1 MNALHWAWS
10 AVLVELGL
18 FLSPLIHENS
28 HFALSSVLVLHVLAS
43 AIVASGTYVLQ
54 PQRFKQ
60 PRTMV
65 WLLLFMFAFIA
76 PVVGAV
82 GMLLIIR
89 TTLRTENSTSRQA
102 VPQSV
107 NLPEYDVQSKDVIR
121 SGQGAIRSRLGGNVS
136 GDVRMQSL
144 MTLQAVPSR
153 LANPILE
160 DLLGDSTDDVR
171 LVAFGMLDAE
181 EKKLNGHIQREREQL
196 ERDLTPEQ
204 RFDCLRHLAELH
216 WELIYASLA
225 QGELRN
231 HILSQAHHYVDEATK
246 VDTPPNS
253 GLLFLYG
260 RILLA
265 QGEIDGAQK
274 ALEQSIALGQP
285 LTSTLPYLAEMAY
298 NRRDFASVKQFMAQ
312 MAGLN
317 VAPRTRAVADLW
329 TERDKVSNFSD
340 RQYLPHI

>member
-1 MNALHWAWS
+1 MNALYWAWS

-18 FLSPLIHENS
+18 FWSPLIHDNTN
-28 HFALSSVLVLHVLAS
+28 FAFGSVFVLHVLAS

-89 TTLRTENSTSRQA
+89 TTLRTESTGSRQA
-102 VPQSV
+102 IPLSV
-107 NLPEYDVQSKDVIR
+107 HLPEYDVQSKDVNR
-121 SGQGAIRSRLGGNVS
+121 SGQGAIRSRLGGNVP

-181 EKKLNGHIQREREQL
+181 EKKLNAHIQRERDQL
-196 ERDLTPEQ
+196 EGQLTTDQ

-231 HILSQAHHYVDEATK
+231 HILIQAHSFVDAAMQL
-246 VDTPPNS
+246 DAPPNS
-253 GLLFLYG
+253 GLFFLYG

-265 QGEIDGAQK
+265 QGKLEKAQTM
-274 ALEQSIALGQP
+274 LEKSIALGQP
-285 LTSTLPYLAEMAY
+285 LTSALPYLAEMAY
-298 NRRDFASVKQFMAQ
+298 NRRDFATVKQFMGQVAE
-312 MAGLN
+312 LN
-317 VAPRTRAVADLW
+317 IASRTRAVADIW
-329 TERDKVSNFSD
+329 TGRDIVSNFSD
-340 RQYLPHI
+340 RRYLPHI